1 MEAMETK
8 KIPSQRVIAMQHT
21 GSHDEIGKVY
31 HELREWA
38 RGKDVAL
45 TGPGFTVFLSPPSE
59 FDAQSALFE
68 VCLPVGPAVKGDAKV
83 AVKEVPECTV
93 AYATVTGPYDQIP
106 AHYTEMLAWL
116 SAQGMETAG
125 PPREVCNHGVSSSTI
140 LRLGSVASQVSSRV
154 SRFESFCAIASTEG
168 YWS

>member
-1 MEAMETK
+1 MEAVETK
-8 KIPSQRVIAMQHT
+8 RILSQRVIAMQHT

-38 RGKDVAL
+38 RGKDAAP

-68 VCLPVGPAVKGDAKV
+68 VCLPVGPDVEGDAKV
-83 AVKEVPECTV
+83 AVKEIPECTV
-93 AYATVTGPYDQIP
+93 AYATVTGSYDQIP

-125 PPREVCNHGVSSSTI
+125 PPREVYVRRPDAQG
-140 LRLGSVASQVSSRV
+140 GGDP
-154 SRFESFCAIASTEG
+154 SRFVTEIQFPI
-168 YWS
+168 S